1 MARRMLDEHDN
12 IARTGRYLLC
22 KISYYENNILE
33 FSANAGIKIAGAYSR
48 GWDQKSLA
56 LFARGEYGVGEFEHP
71 FFDNLD
77 YDKIF
82 SLPLDDNLI
91 YVNDVNYS
99 HSHLECSID
108 DSIIYC
114 GSFVLWFLGNHHRN
128 NQSLFADIR
137 SHRIFPKNIWE
148 ALDEL

>member
-1 MARRMLDEHDN
+1 MNENYYNGKYNVIKPNMSLVDETFKIRKQELDNDEVFSGN
-12 IARTGRYLLC
+12 L
-22 KISYYENNILE
+22 ILKKE
-33 FSANAGIKIAGAYSR
+33 
-48 GWDQKSLA
+48 
-56 LFARGEYGVGEFEHP
+56 
-71 FFDNLD
+71 FDNLD
-77 YDKIF
+77 TDKIF

-91 YVNDVNYS
+91 YVNGINYS
-99 HSHLECSID
+99 HIHTECNID

-114 GSFVLWFLGNHHRN
+114 GSFVLWFLANHHRN